1 MIQNT
6 VPVRNS
12 FQGQPFKPQ
21 VIVITSPGAVVNE
34 ADTIHRLFNTGLRC
48 LHVRKP
54 DMTASQLHAYCNRTI
69 PPHARMNVMLHGP
82 AQVAQDLGMKG
93 VHYTERTRPP
103 PPLTRPGGQLS
114 VSTAFHDLTQ
124 LQQPWGLALDYAFL
138 SPIYDSI
145 SKQGYGAAAFERNQL
160 QATLANCPT
169 PIVALGGIT
178 AGRLNDLRIC
188 GFAGAAV
195 IGSVWQAADPVE
207 AYEQLQQ
214 AWDATAVTS
223 HHEVLHSGPQ

>member
-1 MIQNT
+1 MLSLACDRGFLASLT
-6 VPVRNS
+6 GFSVATLHCWVCHY
-12 FQGQPFKPQ
+12 PQ
-21 VIVITSPGAVVNE
+21 
-34 ADTIHRLFNTGLRC
+34 
-48 LHVRKP
+48 
-54 DMTASQLHAYCNRTI
+54 
-69 PPHARMNVMLHGP
+69 
-82 AQVAQDLGMKG
+82 G